1 MKIAYVTPTD
11 ATNVGNWSG
20 LYLHIYKS
28 LEAQGL
34 EIELMTDLNAGRSL
48 GRDLRKAWGRFV
60 QRRSY
65 NHFWDVDTSRA
76 YAADVEARLKHSD
89 VDVVVSPVPAVLAY
103 LKCSQPKVLWT
114 DAGYEALRQNYA
126 EFSDSVLSPASAR
139 NARQVDRALAANCDL
154 LLYASEWGSEWA
166 IKGAGAD
173 PACVITVP
181 YGANLQITH
190 TAADIA
196 QTAVARGSDPVN
208 LLFVGLNWE
217 RKGGAKAVAVVRVLR
232 ERGVN
237 ATLTL
242 VGSPP
247 PSDELLPDFARS
259 LGYISKGTEEGR
271 SALLQLY
278 QQSHFLLVP
287 TVGEAYGLVFA
298 EASAYGMPSLSHR
311 VGGVPTIIRDG
322 VNGQL
327 FDLDQ
332 PVSDWADWVMSV
344 LSEPGALARLASS
357 SFAEYQARLN
367 WEVAGRDAAEYIR
380 QCLAARRPPSTA
392 GPTAR
397 QKYL

>member
-1 MKIAYVTPTD
+1 MKIACVTPTD
-11 ATNVGNWSG
+11 ATNVANWSG
-20 LYLHIYKS
+20 LYYHIYKS

-34 EIELMTDLNAGRSL
+34 EIELMSDLNAGRSP
-48 GRDLRKAWGRFV
+48 GRDVRKVWSRFV

-65 NHFWDVDTSRA
+65 NHFWDVDTARA

-89 VDVVVSPVPAVLAY
+89 AEVVVSPVPAVLAY
-103 LKCSQPKVLWT
+103 LKCPQPKVLWT
-114 DAGYEALRQNYA
+114 DAGYEALRHDYA

-139 NARQVDRALAANCDL
+139 NARQVDRALAASCDL

-173 PACVITVP
+173 PARVATVP

-190 TAADIA
+190 TAADVA
-196 QTAVARGSDPVN
+196 QTAAARGSDPIKF
-208 LLFVGLNWE
+208 LFVGLNWE
-217 RKGGAKAVAVVRVLR
+217 RKGGAKAVAVVQALR
-232 ERGVN
+232 ERGIN

-247 PSDELLPDFARS
+247 PPDEPLPDFARS
-259 LGYISKGTEEGR
+259 LGYLSKGTEEGR
-271 SALLQLY
+271 ALLLELY

-322 VNGQL
+322 VNGYL
-327 FDLDQ
+327 FDSAE
-332 PVSDWADWVMSV
+332 PVSAWADKVLSV
-344 LSEPGALARLASS
+344 LSDPEGLARLAVS

-367 WEVAGRDAAEYIR
+367 WEVAGRDAAARIR
-380 QCLAARRPPSTA
+380 ACLAAHRQTPA
-392 GPTAR
+392 G
-397 QKYL
+397 KHV